1 MILEALEAQLRS
13 DKSEDITLNGKLTVE
28 HLMPQKWQ
36 AHWPLPAGGSDVED
50 VREALIHTV
59 GNLTLLTAK
68 LNPAISNGPWGDDGT
83 GKRAVIAKHSA
94 LAMNRELNDAKVWD
108 EAAIRGR
115 SRELGEVALRIWPR
129 P

>member
-1 MILEALEAQLRS
+1 M
-13 DKSEDITLNGKLTVE
+13 VE

-36 AHWPLPAGGSDVED
+36 AHWPLPAGGPEAEEA
-50 VREALIHTV
+50 RESLIHTL

-68 LNPAISNGPWGDDGT
+68 LNPAISNGPWGDDKT
-83 GKRAVIAKHSA
+83 GKRAAIAKHSA
-94 LAMNRELNDAKVWD
+94 LAMNRQINDAKVWD

-115 SRELGEVALRIWPR
+115 SRALGEVALRIWPR